1 MPTPRVTMRN
11 IKELLRLKF
20 DCGLS
25 HERIGRALGLSKGV
39 VSKYVARAGIAGLD
53 WPGVAALDE
62 AQLAA
67 RLCPPAAS
75 QRGERAGIDLPWVHR
90 ELRRK
95 GVTLQLLWQ
104 EYCQGHPGL
113 PTYQ

>member
-75 QRGERAGIDLPWVHR
+75 QLGERASIDLPWVHR
-90 ELRRK
+90 
-95 GVTLQLLWQ
+95 
-104 EYCQGHPGL
+104 
-113 PTYQ
+113 